1 MGNDQDIVTH
11 FINDDGFLR
20 RVSNAG
26 SVKNGL
32 VDEKA
37 FKPRQDEKALSFTF
51 QNESLQSDDAIRQY
65 QLDNKF
71 KSGGLPGIF
80 MLTFGDL
87 TVKLEP
93 PLPPRRTPDRS
104 DAKYGELH
112 CSSDLPRDKDHREKL
127 ALLATD
133 RIATNRGVNLEFVRK
148 GKRFDSQ
155 SSFRI

>member
-1 MGNDQDIVTH
+1 MGNNQGKVAH

-26 SVKNGL
+26 SLKSNGM
-32 VDEKA
+32 VQEKA
-37 FKPRQDEKALSFTF
+37 FKPRQNEEALSFTF
-51 QNESLQSDDAIRQY
+51 QDVSLESEDAIRQY
-65 QLDNKF
+65 QLDNELPH
-71 KSGGLPGIF
+71 GDLPGIF

-93 PLPPRRTPDRS
+93 PLPPRRTPDSS

-112 CSSDLPRDKDHREKL
+112 CSTDLPQDKDHREKM

-133 RIATNRGVNLEFVRK
+133 RIATDRGVNIEFVPKRK
-148 GKRFDSQ
+148 RLDSQ
-155 SSFRI
+155 SKE